1 MRVRSPPPIGNQE
14 RVVLQTVWQLGR
26 CTVREVFDVVG
37 APQALA
43 YTTIAT
49 ALDRLHA
56 KGFVA
61 RELDGKA
68 FVYRAAPRKGT
79 TQRALAQDMVRKIL
93 GPDPS
98 PAVATL
104 VDAVEAIDPRLLER
118 LAEEVARRRTRRG
131 S

>member
-1 MRVRSPPPIGNQE
+1 MSPPPIGNQE

-26 CTVREVFDVVG
+26 CTVRQVFDVVG
-37 APQALA
+37 APQGLA

-56 KGFVA
+56 KGLVA

-79 TQRALAQDMVRKIL
+79 TQRAFAKDMVRKIL
-93 GPDPS
+93 GPGPS
-98 PAVATL
+98 LAVATL
-104 VDAVEAIDPRLLER
+104 VDAVEAIDPQLLER
-118 LAEEVARRRTRRG
+118 LAEEVARRRSRRG